1 MLLLSMLVAAMAP
14 VPTRP
19 SSAAKMELSTSKFR
33 AHKAPPVPPVDYK
46 TQIKYNIVVTR
57 QKWTSQYSRST
68 RGAYLSPKKAE
79 DSYSPTEIWTVGL
92 QMDNG
97 KPSPWWGYRT
107 ERTNSPPFK
116 WTPVKHKD
124 RGLVGTLVSKY
135 GKTIVI
141 GTATMSSPVKCVIA
155 STVNKKLTKYH
166 STELPSVIYNNHT
179 LTFFWEELSRNP
191 RVTGLH
197 FTLDTWVNIFF
208 TDMVKVEGSGAG
220 FAVTEPWEREL
231 YTQIQNGELDIDDMI
246 RLVSELSVGNSAEP
260 VWEKVVEKRREELLA
275 GRTPVEHK
283 IGVTRQ
289 TKVDGPIDTY
299 KQTETVIES
308 NEVWTVGLRPVA
320 VHDSAEAKDMVL
332 YGYRSQRDSAS
343 HWRAV
348 TAQDSLAGASYL
360 AQAETMD
367 LGTANMSTLTEKAVL
382 MAVDQAIEKNHYDEL
397 PNLFFQDH
405 VVMLFWEELNSRS
418 KMNPPQVT
426 NLSFD
431 LSKWKGYRNMMLFQM
446 GSAAGFE
453 ITRDMKEWKMY
464 INDETMNSQ

>member
-1 MLLLSMLVAAMAP
+1 
-14 VPTRP
+14 
-19 SSAAKMELSTSKFR
+19 
-33 AHKAPPVPPVDYK
+33 
-46 TQIKYNIVVTR
+46 
-57 QKWTSQYSRST
+57 
-68 RGAYLSPKKAE
+68 
-79 DSYSPTEIWTVGL
+79 
-92 QMDNG
+92 
-97 KPSPWWGYRT
+97 
-107 ERTNSPPFK
+107 
-116 WTPVKHKD
+116 
-124 RGLVGTLVSKY
+124 
-135 GKTIVI
+135 
-141 GTATMSSPVKCVIA
+141 MSSPVKCVVA
-155 STVNKKLTKYH
+155 SAVNKKFTKYH

-197 FTLDTWVNIFF
+197 FTLDTWVNMFF

-220 FAVTEPWEREL
+220 FAVTEPWEHEL

-260 VWEKVVEKRREELLA
+260 VWEKVVEKRREELLVA

-348 TAQDSLAGASYL
+348 KAQDSFAGTSYL
-360 AQAETMD
+360 AQAKTMD

-405 VVMLFWEELNSRS
+405 VVMLFWEELNSHL
-418 KMNPPQVT
+418 KVNPPQVT

-431 LSKWKGYRNMMLFQM
+431 LSKWKGYRNMMLFLVLFQM
-446 GSAAGFE
+446 GSGYYYKPRVPTPDLFDRL
-453 ITRDMKEWKMY
+453 IP
-464 INDETMNSQ
+464 